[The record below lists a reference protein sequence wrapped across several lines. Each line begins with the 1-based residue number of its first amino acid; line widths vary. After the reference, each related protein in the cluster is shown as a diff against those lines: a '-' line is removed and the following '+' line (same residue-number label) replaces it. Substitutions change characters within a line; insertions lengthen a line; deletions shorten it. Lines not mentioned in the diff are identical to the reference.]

1 MEQTRTEAFRG
12 MRDISPAECAIR
24 DELWERIRTTY
35 ASWGYERI
43 ETPALERIDV
53 LVGSRG
59 GDNEKLIFQI
69 LKRGD
74 KLASATD
81 ANEMIDGGLRFD
93 LTVPLARF
101 MAAHNGKIAL
111 PFRSLQF
118 GPVWRAE
125 RPQKGRFR
133 QFNQCDVDLIGMDAP
148 FAELELTLATSTC
161 LSRIG
166 LDGFTVRINDRR
178 ILTALCAKAGYSDQ
192 QRDTVLVI
200 LDKVDKI
207 GREGVLK
214 ELLALDGGSEPA
226 AHFIDRALAVA
237 GEKEMTPQ
245 SFVAQ
250 LALEIPE
257 SVAADLALVGDE
269 VKRVGGAKWTSAF
282 DPTLVRGMG
291 YYTGMIFEVSHP
303 GYGYALAG
311 GGRYDEMIGRFLSK
325 SVPAAGFSIGFERIV
340 VALME
345 QNVPLR
351 KQVERVALLAETP
364 QAATAAH
371 EEARKIRSDGGTA
384 IVQPKRNPKKVGKQ
398 IQELR
403 EMGYQKVLFV
413 TGEGQVMET
422 K

>member
-1 MEQTRTEAFRG
+1 
-12 MRDISPAECAIR
+12 MRDILPDECAIR
-24 DELWERIRTTY
+24 DELWERIRSTY
-35 ASWGYERI
+35 GAWGYERI

-59 GDNEKLIFQI
+59 GENEKLIFQI

-74 KLASATD
+74 KLAKAVE

-101 MAAHNGKIAL
+101 IAAHNGNIAL

-133 QFNQCDVDLIGMDAP
+133 QFNQCDVDLIGMEAP

-161 LSRIG
+161 LARIG
-166 LDGFTVRINDRR
+166 LTGFTVRLNDRR
-178 ILTALCAKAGYSDQ
+178 VLSALCKAAGYSDD

-207 GREGVLK
+207 GREGVLR
-214 ELLALDGGSEPA
+214 ELSEMEGGTADSA
-226 AHFIDRALAVA
+226 QFIDRALAVA
-237 GEKEMTPQ
+237 ADVAMTPS
-245 SFVAQ
+245 SFVAA
-250 LALEIPE
+250 LALDVAPE
-257 SVAADLALVGDE
+257 VAAELELVSNE
-269 VKRVGGAKWTSAF
+269 VTRVGGSEWMARF

-311 GGRYDEMIGRFLSK
+311 GGRYDDMIGRFLSK

-340 VALME
+340 TALIEQKVAL
-345 QNVPLR
+345 R
-351 KQVERVALLAETP
+351 SKTDRVAILADGV
-364 QAATAAH
+364 AAAAAAH
-371 EEARKIRSDGGTA
+371 EQARIVRKDGGIA
-384 IVQPKRNPKKVGKQ
+384 IVQQRRNPKKVGKQ
-398 IQELR
+398 IEDLR
-403 EMGYQKVLFV
+403 GNGYSKVLFV
-413 TGEGQVMET
+413 SAAGEVT
-422 K
+422 TAT